1 MSSTED
7 LRPDRTESRRLGP
20 PRHGRRGGE
29 TRGRRQARPSPSTAA
44 SSNAPP
50 RVWPAAGAS
59 KVHKVAVFDVVRR
72 HRGLKPEGRLRPQR
86 GRVEAGPSGGR
97 RGGEDRRRYRRGGST
112 MPDLPRK
119 KVGLISCSGEEL
131 PEGTV
136 TRRAVRKVLETLRPD
151 DTVTLC
157 LPLFLAGGEGER
169 AFARHYPTIA
179 VDGCD
184 KRCAALA
191 TEKYSA
197 KPAASI
203 VVTEIAKRM
212 RLREDR
218 HGPAAERGRAAA
230 GRDGRREDRGRNG
243 PAVEEKTCECR
254 AGI

>member
-1 MSSTED
+1 
-7 LRPDRTESRRLGP
+7 
-20 PRHGRRGGE
+20 
-29 TRGRRQARPSPSTAA
+29 
-44 SSNAPP
+44 
-50 RVWPAAGAS
+50 
-59 KVHKVAVFDVVRR
+59 
-72 HRGLKPEGRLRPQR
+72 
-86 GRVEAGPSGGR
+86 
-97 RGGEDRRRYRRGGST
+97 

-169 AFARHYPTIA
+169 TFARYYPTIA

-184 KRCAALA
+184 KRCAARA

-203 VVTEIAKRM
+203 VVTDIAKECGCGAIGTARRLNEGGM
-212 RLREDR
+212 RLAD
-218 HGPAAERGRAAA
+218 
-230 GRDGRREDRGRNG
+230 DGRREDRRGNRPAAEEEAQGAGHRSGRR
-243 PAVEEKTCECR
+243 KR
-254 AGI
+254 